1 MKKKETDIY
10 SEARRRTVERA
21 QWAGQNIGGLG
32 NVQEYR
38 PKSCIS
44 KSKDDC
50 FYFQCLWGHHAGGY
64 CQLQRE
70 LPEHLTTKKE
80 G

>member
-10 SEARRRTVERA
+10 SEARRRTVEC
-21 QWAGQNIGGLG
+21 
-32 NVQEYR
+32 VQEYR

-44 KSKDDC
+44 KSKEDC
-50 FYFQCLWGHHAGGY
+50 FYFQCIWSQHAGGC
-64 CQLQRE
+64 CQLERE